1 MFCLL
6 SWFTGESLSY
16 MDTVN
21 LWHNNPYSST
31 IFPFL
36 LSPKWCHYKMTG
48 VREGGVSMAEVVHP
62 HASQIRDPKGSSPV
76 HSKPKTA
83 AEIRLI
89 QKLIVQ
95 LSRGR
100 KSPGTEMI
108 QLAGAKLLGLLK
120 RRYPARVFTVVNT
133 NQGLYGNDWEC
144 WLSWVSTRIKIL
156 RKRSLCPC
164 SGGALAALN

>member
-1 MFCLL
+1 
-6 SWFTGESLSY
+6 
-16 MDTVN
+16 
-21 LWHNNPYSST
+21 
-31 IFPFL
+31 
-36 LSPKWCHYKMTG
+36 MTG

-100 KSPGTEMI
+100 KSPGTEMGWEGSPG
-108 QLAGAKLLGLLK
+108 Q
-120 RRYPARVFTVVNT
+120 
-133 NQGLYGNDWEC
+133 QGLELTVLGPRATKNH
-144 WLSWVSTRIKIL
+144 RFQH
-156 RKRSLCPC
+156 
-164 SGGALAALN
+164 